1 MKSIKIDQ
9 NKERVVLTAKVP
21 SELIRKLVAEAPL
34 GLSPGS
40 GPAR

>member
-9 NKERVVLTAKVP
+9 KNERVVLTAKVP

-34 GLSPGS
+34 GLAPSGKPGE
-40 GPAR
+40 